1 MATASVRHLYTG
13 GTSAVLYSERRDF
26 PLKPAQFDELYKSVT
41 PLLEL
46 AAKKRVTGL
55 KDPVYKMFEHKNPWE
70 RRYMVNNGSTVT
82 IAAGSTGAAAESDAV
97 TFDGIT
103 GMNATIDTSYV
114 HQMFEVWD
122 STGTTKKGVVLLT
135 DDTSST
141 TAKFKNAGTTA
152 ISTVDGDLFVHI
164 TSAEEDGSEAPD
176 AWSDELTIVWNQCQ
190 QIKTAVQIE
199 GDLYYA
205 ALKGANNELARLRLQ
220 KLGEHK
226 KKIEG
231 ALMKG
236 KSLLGTNLSESD
248 TFTDLDKFTG
258 DNSKVVRTTYGLIPI
273 IEDLGST
280 SGTNQNNF
288 SVTAAD
294 YEYADFVDD
303 MEKWFAY
310 DNEDAGTKVALAGPG
325 AISFWSKMSFA
336 NNSNNWQ
343 VVMSDT
349 KTNSLGWKIRKLE
362 TPHGDIDLKKTYSL
376 KYEYN
381 NYMVS
386 PDPNHLSLYQYRPDQ
401 FKANIKTDNAYD
413 GEKDMYF
420 SQVGLGL
427 TQLYTHKLMKIV

>member
-1 MATASVRHLYTG
+1 MATASVKNLYTG
-13 GTSAVLYSERRDF
+13 TTSAVLYTDRRDF
-26 PLKPAQFDELYKSVT
+26 PIKPAQFDELYKSVT

-55 KDPVYKMFEHKNPWE
+55 KDSVYKMFEHKNPWE
-70 RRYMVNNGSTVT
+70 RQYMVNNGSSVT
-82 IAAGSTGAAAESDAV
+82 IAAASTGAAAESNAV

-103 GMNATIDTSYV
+103 GMNATIDSSYV

-122 STGTTKKGVVLLT
+122 STGTTKKGVVILT
-135 DDTSST
+135 DDTSTT
-141 TAKFKNAGTTA
+141 TAKFKNLGKTA
-152 ISTVDGDLFVHI
+152 ISTVDNDLFVHI

-176 AWSDELTIVWNQCQ
+176 AWSDELSVVWNQCQ
-190 QIKTAVQIE
+190 QIKTSVQIE

-205 ALKGANNELARLRLQ
+205 ALKGASNELARLRLQ

-236 KSLLGTNLSESD
+236 KAPLGTNLSGAD
-248 TFTDLDKFTG
+248 TFTDLDKLTG

-273 IEDLGST
+273 IEDLGAT
-280 SGTNQNNF
+280 SGANQNNF
-288 SVTAAD
+288 SINSAG
-294 YEYADFVDD
+294 YSYGNFVDD

-310 DNEDAGTKVALAGPG
+310 DNEDGGTKIALSGPG

-336 NNSNNWQ
+336 NEQGWQ
-343 VVMSDT
+343 VTMSDT
-349 KTNSLGWKIRKLE
+349 RTNSLGWKIRKLE
-362 TPHGDIDLKKTYSL
+362 TPHGDLDLKKTYSL

-386 PDPNHLSLYQYRPDQ
+386 PDPMHISLYQYRPDK
-401 FKANIKTDNAYD
+401 FMANIKTDNAYD
-413 GEKDMYF
+413 GEKDQYF

-427 TQLYTHKLMKIV
+427 TQLYTHKLAKIV

>member
-1 MATASVRHLYTG
+1 MATASVKHLYTG

-205 ALKGANNELARLRLQ
+205 ALKGASNELARLRLQ

-236 KSLLGTNLSESD
+236 KSLLGTNLSEAD

>member
-1 MATASVRHLYTG
+1 MATASVKHLYTG

-236 KSLLGTNLSESD
+236 KSLLGTNLSEAD